1 MEGLKVVY
9 FFCSFNDPSRRKAI
23 SAIRSLALQIMT
35 LTDTVPDQV
44 VKLYE
49 TDVAHHLFALKDPQ
63 TATMVLQAFLKKLP
77 SHLPRLHIV
86 LDGLDECH
94 DGDQMRSSLSR
105 LISTDTYG
113 LIKWF
118 FTSRPESE
126 IQKMAYQVNAEE
138 IVPSATVL
146 INDITRYLQDRT
158 TRDDYPMCCVESWAA
173 ASEGNFLWMSL
184 MLKILVGMD
193 LTCDEEIDEELNKFP
208 SGLAGCYLRSIQQLS
223 LRSKPHQ
230 ELARRIFAILVV
242 AEQPLHLSELS
253 NYLGIREGAEDF
265 SAKRIPKLALI
276 EDLCSHLVVF
286 DRVSKGNEKD
296 PLLKLA
302 HKSVQDF
309 FSQDPD
315 SLDMP
320 VPDDLRKF
328 FVNEGLAN
336 LEMGK
341 ACLTYLRYK
350 RYLSP
355 LEDLKLVNEE
365 DHAFLKYAATFWFR
379 HLMRTGHS
387 QDLFSSVEQFI
398 RSPAFWTCLIVQCHV
413 APHLF
418 AQLVEVRPG
427 VYRLRAGKL
436 VGSEKLGDQKLNFAF
451 PLPHW
456 LEEYSPSGPII
467 IQEFL
472 RFIKEW
478 HSVLTCYPEALCHC
492 IRDFSGNTY
501 PCCNPL
507 QPKSVRVLKLFSSD
521 AISNRSKSSLGS
533 FEMDENIIQATVV
546 AQNDSPKRK
555 FSIDQVYIS
564 NCSAVSP
571 QISRETSYER
581 IIATNS
587 SSCHFHATFGSV
599 NGDISTWALDLSTL
613 NMIRDN
619 GLEVSTFM
627 TTGTVEKFKSSP
639 EYDGQ
644 TPWIV
649 ISKPSMNNYRTLSG
663 FHCFKPA
670 ICREDERDSGYC
682 SPHSDSDSDEE
693 SDDEP
698 NEEYSHRTYHCIA
711 LVSHGYSPL
720 WFAWHSNAK
729 AELQVS
735 CATHPTE
742 PIALWS
748 HAPYEFRLADLRTG
762 EIKSGIFQ
770 EPVDIQLR
778 SASAVRKGEF
788 IPTGI

>member
-1 MEGLKVVY
+1 
-9 FFCSFNDPSRRKAI
+9 
-23 SAIRSLALQIMT
+23 
-35 LTDTVPDQV
+35 
-44 VKLYE
+44 
-49 TDVAHHLFALKDPQ
+49 
-63 TATMVLQAFLKKLP
+63 
-77 SHLPRLHIV
+77 
-86 LDGLDECH
+86 
-94 DGDQMRSSLSR
+94 
-105 LISTDTYG
+105 
-113 LIKWF
+113 
-118 FTSRPESE
+118 
-126 IQKMAYQVNAEE
+126 
-138 IVPSATVL
+138 
-146 INDITRYLQDRT
+146 
-158 TRDDYPMCCVESWAA
+158 
-173 ASEGNFLWMSL
+173 
-184 MLKILVGMD
+184 
-193 LTCDEEIDEELNKFP
+193 
-208 SGLAGCYLRSIQQLS
+208 
-223 LRSKPHQ
+223 
-230 ELARRIFAILVV
+230 
-242 AEQPLHLSELS
+242 
-253 NYLGIREGAEDF
+253 
-265 SAKRIPKLALI
+265 
-276 EDLCSHLVVF
+276 
-286 DRVSKGNEKD
+286 
-296 PLLKLA
+296 
-302 HKSVQDF
+302 
-309 FSQDPD
+309 
-315 SLDMP
+315 
-320 VPDDLRKF
+320 
-328 FVNEGLAN
+328 
-336 LEMGK
+336 
-341 ACLTYLRYK
+341 
-350 RYLSP
+350 
-355 LEDLKLVNEE
+355 
-365 DHAFLKYAATFWFR
+365 
-379 HLMRTGHS
+379 
-387 QDLFSSVEQFI
+387 
-398 RSPAFWTCLIVQCHV
+398 
-413 APHLF
+413 
-418 AQLVEVRPG
+418 

-507 QPKSVRVLKLFSSD
+507 QSKSVRVLKLFSSD
-521 AISNRSKSSLGS
+521 AISNRSKSSLRS

-546 AQNDSPKRK
+546 APNDSAKRK
-555 FSIDQVYIS
+555 FSIDRVYIS
-564 NCSAVSP
+564 NCSAASP
-571 QISRETSYER
+571 QISQETSYER

-735 CATHPTE
+735 RATHPTE

-778 SASAVRKGEF
+778 SASAVRKGGF
-788 IPTGI
+788 IPTGV